1 MNFTTV
7 LLEDEITIEIP
18 VGIDNCVESL
28 ERFQPN
34 FIKEK
39 IDTEYTVFLQHFPCF
54 FQNHSAILKNF
65 SYFWAK

>member
-1 MNFTTV
+1 MSSF
-7 LLEDEITIEIP
+7 
-18 VGIDNCVESL
+18 
-28 ERFQPN
+28 